1 MEEWQGKIHAIVS
14 TNIPAVRAAADLSAR
29 QRRSGQPLSYFG
41 RHADWGQRY
50 HRDRRHATEQG
61 SPLFKAWQSWRDSA
75 CVVALREAGA
85 VIVGKT
91 VITEFAAVTPG
102 PIRNLGTRRGTQVDR
117 AAAPPL
123 LWPPGSYQQRLGP
136 R

>member
-1 MEEWQGKIHAIVS
+1 MPIGVKDIIE
-14 TNIPAVRAAADLSAR
+14 TADM
-29 QRRSGQPLSYFG
+29 P
-41 RHADWGQRY
+41 
-50 HRDRRHATEQG
+50 TEQG
-61 SPLFKAWQSWRDSA
+61 SPLFKGWQSWRDSA

-102 PIRNLGTRRGTQVDR
+102 PTRNLGTRRGTQVDR

-123 LWPPGSYQQRLGP
+123 LWPPGSYQQRLAAIADASATS
-136 R
+136 RVSVR